1 MKMDTQAASSILQDI
16 ERQLGS
22 VLLCL
27 ETPYNKKAIQ
37 CILESMKRLEEANKA
52 LKEEISSN
60 HNFD

>member
-37 CILESMKRLEEANKA
+37 CILESMKRLEEANKV
-52 LKEEISSN
+52 LKEEMEKS
-60 HNFD
+60 